1 MKVSHVKLVFSGAV
15 LPFGLV
21 LCDIALAQAPPSA
34 GSIQQQIERELA
46 PRPVQPAP
54 GIRIEQGAPHAT
66 ATGEQQ
72 KIQVRTLSISGAQ
85 VYPEAALLELT
96 GFGAPRELTLSELRA
111 MAARIT
117 RHYRNN
123 GYFVAQAYLPAQDI
137 KDGALTIAVLEGR
150 YGQISLKNSS
160 TLSDGLANGLL
171 AGLQGGDTVAIAPL
185 ERSILLLSDIPGVNV
200 QSTLVPGASVGASDL
215 IVEVAPGPRV
225 AGSIDAD
232 NHGSR
237 YTGKNRLG
245 AALYINNPSGY
256 GDLVSL
262 RALTSDAGLHYGRIA
277 YQAQLGRARAGIA
290 YSHMQYRLG
299 QEFDSLQ
306 ASGTASIT
314 SLYGSYPLIRSR
326 RHNLTALINFDNK
339 TFHDRIGAT
348 ATVADKK
355 AQVAMLSLNGDA
367 RDGIGGGGLNAY
379 GATWSAGRIDLQS
392 PGVLATDAASA
403 RSNGR
408 YHKLS
413 FHAMRLQSVTDAVS
427 LYAAINGQF
436 ASKNL
441 DNSEKIGL
449 GGAAGVRAYPS
460 GEAYGDQGYILNLE
474 ARAQLPKFS
483 DAVPGQMQLIGF
495 VDTGSVMQNK
505 NAWTAGQNRRTLSG
519 FGIGFNW
526 IDINNFVVK
535 ATLARKLGNA
545 PATSAPDANSRFWL
559 QAVKYF

>member
-1 MKVSHVKLVFSGAV
+1 MKLPFSSTV
-15 LPFGLV
+15 LPIGLIA
-21 LCDIALAQAPPSA
+21 CGTALAQVPPSA
-34 GSIQQQIERELA
+34 GTIQQQIEREQA

-54 GIRIEQGAPHAT
+54 AIRIEQGARPAT
-66 ATGEQQ
+66 APGEQQ
-72 KIQVRTLSISGAQ
+72 KILVRTLRISGAQ
-85 VYPEAALLELT
+85 AYPEATLVALT
-96 GFGAPRELTLSELRA
+96 GFDAARELTLGELRA

-117 RHYRNN
+117 SHYRQN

-137 KDGALTIAVLEGR
+137 KDGAVTIAVLEGR
-150 YGQISLKNSS
+150 YGQVSLNNSS
-160 TLSDGLANGLL
+160 TLADGVANGLL
-171 AGLQGGDTVAIAPL
+171 AGLQAGDTVAIAPL

-215 IVEVAPGPRV
+215 IVELTPGARV
-225 AGSIDAD
+225 AGSIDVD

-245 AALYINNPSGY
+245 GALYINNPSGY

-262 RALTSDAGLHYGRIA
+262 RVLTSDAGLHYGRIA
-277 YQAQLGRARAGIA
+277 YQAQFGRARAGIA
-290 YSHMQYRLG
+290 YSRMQYRLG
-299 QEFDSLQ
+299 QEFDILQ

-326 RHNLTALINFDNK
+326 RHNLTVLINFDHK
-339 TFHDRIGAT
+339 TFHDRIAAT
-348 ATVADKK
+348 ATVADKQ

-367 RDGIGGGGLNAY
+367 RDSIGGGGLNAY
-379 GATWSAGRIDLQS
+379 GATWSAGRIDLQN
-392 PGVLATDAASA
+392 PAVLATDAASA
-403 RSNGR
+403 RSNGG

-413 FHAMRLQSVTDAVS
+413 LHAMRLQSVTETIS

-483 DAVPGQMQLIGF
+483 DAVPGHMQLIGF

-505 NAWTAGQNRRTLSG
+505 NAWTAGPNRRSLSG

-526 IDINNFVVK
+526 IDNNNFVVK

-545 PATSAPDANSRFWL
+545 AATSAPDADSRFWL
-559 QAVKYF
+559 QGVKYF